1 MKPRCTEV
9 YCIHVGHMGERITCI
24 RGPPALPA
32 SVAHPALPASVAR
45 LQCLHPWPA
54 CITCIRGPACI
65 TCIRGQLAMPASV
78 ARLHYLHLSPACITC
93 IRGPPALPA
102 SVARL
107 HCLHPWPTD
116 DAPCDVAQCEAKTVV
131 RLPAPTCLFKHP
143 QKPSVQSSY
152 LFKTFWAHGA
162 GTWPVLTPEPG
173 LQGTEPEPHMT
184 HHVSCTGS
192 WRP

>member
-1 MKPRCTEV
+1 MNASPASVARLHCLHPWPTLH
-9 YCIHVGHMGERITCI
+9 YLHPWPACNACIHGPPALPASVARLHYLHPWPACNACI

-32 SVAHPALPASVAR
+32 SV
-45 LQCLHPWPA
+45 
-54 CITCIRGPACI
+54 T
-65 TCIRGQLAMPASV
+65 
-78 ARLHYLHLSPACITC
+78 RLHYLHLSPACITC